1 MPLSSPAS
9 CSIGIAMEGS
19 NDASAACNQY
29 IEVKCTR
36 VVCGLY
42 QLDSF
47 TSASQVRDR
56 DCKVKGMQKH
66 KENVLD
72 LLLDLQVNSP
82 GGQLRESCPGYH
94 QLGAPH
100 EHVQDDEHPKSDF
113 CFPPQR
119 MVAYWHLMPTRHT
132 PLEEFHH
139 PPEIRS
145 T

>member
-19 NDASAACNQY
+19 NDVSAACYQY

-36 VVCGLY
+36 VVCDLY
-42 QLDSF
+42 ELDSF
-47 TSASQVRDR
+47 TSASPVRDS

-72 LLLDLQVNSP
+72 LQVNSP
-82 GGQLRESCPGYH
+82 GIQMRVSCPGYH

-100 EHVQDDEHPKSDF
+100 EHVQDDEHPKSDL
-113 CFPPQR
+113 CFPPQCI
-119 MVAYWHLMPTRHT
+119 VAFWHLMPSRHT